1 MKKTYRIFV
10 LAFVLM
16 ATLAS
21 CGGGKK
27 ANSGN
32 GKDSASGNTSG
43 SSEAEGSSE
52 SLQSGDQSEGSSVAD
67 PKMAEVI
74 QTYCDNFSSFKY
86 KDIQPLFANDVK
98 QYIGMKNTTGA
109 AIAKEANRF
118 LSSKRFVSY
127 SPDLDELQ
135 VNGKTAT
142 VPINIEWA
150 GYQTRVSTQIEFND
164 AYKIVSF
171 KEVKVLSQKY
181 DNLKT
186 SRKKIVETYQGCDH
200 TNKKQGCTHFLADYQ
215 VVESA
220 PNSAVK
226 DSINTYIYKAIANGD
241 PNEANVREF
250 AKNFVKSFDEMRK
263 SGSAMSEFVNDTYGS
278 IRNMGKY
285 AIVQVSSSGYSG
297 GAHGYDEISVA
308 NFDMNTGKKLKL
320 TDLITSEAAL
330 KKIATKIFRKLNQI
344 PDNKTI
350 NEYGYSIDDN
360 EKLVFAQSFALKKN
374 QIEFYYG
381 RYEAGPYVMPPPM
394 LNIKYSEMKD
404 LIKKEGILG
413 DKVK

>member
-1 MKKTYRIFV
+1 MKTTYRIFA

-16 ATLAS
+16 VTLAS
-21 CGGGKK
+21 CGGKK

-32 GKDSASGNTSG
+32 NKDSSSSTTSG
-43 SSEAEGSSE
+43 SNEAEGSSE
-52 SLQSGDQSEGSSVAD
+52 SLQSGDQSEGSSVGD
-67 PKMAEVI
+67 PKIAEVI
-74 QTYCDNFSSFKY
+74 QTYCDHFSSFKY
-86 KDIQPLFANDVK
+86 KDVQSLFANDVK
-98 QYIGMKNTTGA
+98 QYIGLKNTTGA

-135 VNGKTAT
+135 VKGKTAT

-150 GYQTRVSTQIEFND
+150 GYETRVSTQIEFND

-200 TNKKQGCTHFLADYQ
+200 TNKKQGCTYYLADYQ
-215 VVESA
+215 IVETA
-220 PNSAVK
+220 PNNAIK
-226 DSINTYIYKAIANGD
+226 EAINRYVYKALDVTEPSVAG
-241 PNEANVREF
+241 VRQA
-250 AKNFVKSFDEMRK
+250 AKSFIGSFDEIRK
-263 SGSAMSEFVNDTYGS
+263 SGSAMSDFMNDSYGT

-285 AIVQVSSSGYSG
+285 VIVNVANSGYSG
-297 GAHGYDEISVA
+297 GAHGYDAISVA
-308 NFDMNTGKKLKL
+308 NFDINTGKKLAL

-344 PDNKTI
+344 PDDKTI
-350 NEYGYSIDDN
+350 NQYGYSIDDN

-394 LNIKYSEMKD
+394 LNIKYSEIKD
-404 LIKKEGILG
+404 LIKKDGVLG